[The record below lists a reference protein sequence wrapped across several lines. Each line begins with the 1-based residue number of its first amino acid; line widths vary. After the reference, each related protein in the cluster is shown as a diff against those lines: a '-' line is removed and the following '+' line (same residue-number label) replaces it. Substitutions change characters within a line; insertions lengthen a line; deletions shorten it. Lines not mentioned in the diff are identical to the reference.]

1 MMVPEQQAFMPEQS
15 KGSDSS
21 SDVFVLVG
29 SNPTECNENTFVHG
43 TGEIVFIDEKFVIRI
58 DNRRLRASRKLG
70 ICHVGL
76 LLV

>member
-1 MMVPEQQAFMPEQS
+1 MVPEHQAFMPERS

-29 SNPTECNENTFVHG
+29 SNPTECNANTFMHG
-43 TGEIVFIDEKFVIRI
+43 IGEMVFIDEKFVIGI

-70 ICHVGL
+70 IRHVGL